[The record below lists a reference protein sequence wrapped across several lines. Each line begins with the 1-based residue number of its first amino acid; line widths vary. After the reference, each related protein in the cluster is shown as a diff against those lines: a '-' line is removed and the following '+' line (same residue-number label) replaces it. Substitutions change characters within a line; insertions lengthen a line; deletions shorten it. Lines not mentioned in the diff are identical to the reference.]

1 MIMEDFTK
9 GNIAKQMVIFALP
22 MLIGSLFQQLYGIV
36 DAIVVGRF
44 LGGHA
49 LGAVGVSIAA
59 FGFLTAILIGLTTG
73 ASVVIS
79 QFYGA
84 KQHDNLALAVS
95 TSIIFLAAFSLVI
108 TVLGVV
114 FTPTLLRMLNTPD
127 DIFREAQ
134 IYMRIQMGGLVFP
147 IFFNMYT
154 AYLRALGNSRS
165 PLYILMFATTLNA
178 VLNILFVVVLGLGIA
193 AVSAG
198 TVIAQAVAA
207 LLCYVYTRRNVT
219 LLQVKKLI
227 FDKVLFGS
235 ILKYGAPAALQL
247 SFVSLASLVITR
259 LINSFGAAAIAGIT
273 AAARIDQMAI
283 LPISTLSLALSTFVA
298 QNMGA
303 GFEDRAKKGL
313 QTALIF
319 MVLMSAVISVI
330 LVFAGPWTIY
340 MFIDQADPNV
350 LEILRTGQDY
360 LSIIVIFYFLF
371 AFLFGFNGFFRG
383 AGDAVIAM
391 IFPIASLTI
400 RTTSAYAL
408 VYLAGMGPEALAWSI
423 PIGWGL
429 TSVASWVYY
438 RKRLW
443 AGKIIIKPAQ
453 MEAA

>member
-1 MIMEDFTK
+1 MENFTK
-9 GNIAKQMVIFALP
+9 GNIAKQMVVFALP

-36 DAIVVGRF
+36 DAVVVGRF
-44 LGGHA
+44 LGGNA
-49 LGAVGVSIAA
+49 LAAVGVSVAA

-84 KQHDNLALAVS
+84 KQHENLELAVS
-95 TSIIFLAAFSLVI
+95 TSILFLAAFSLII
-108 TVLGVV
+108 TALGVI
-114 FTPTLLRMLNTPD
+114 FTPALLRMLNTPD

-165 PLYILMFATTLNA
+165 PLYILIFSITLNG
-178 VLNILFVVVLGLGIA
+178 VLNILFVVVLGLGIG
-193 AVSAG
+193 AVAIG
-198 TVIAQAVAA
+198 TVISQATAA
-207 LLCYVYTRRNVT
+207 LLCYGYTRRKVL
-219 LLQVKKLI
+219 LLQVKKLV
-227 FDKVLFGS
+227 FDKKLFGS

-247 SFVSLASLVITR
+247 SMVSLASLIITR

-313 QTALIF
+313 QTAMIF
-319 MVLMSAVISVI
+319 MVLISAAISAI

-340 MFIDQADPNV
+340 MFIDHGDPNMT
-350 LEILRTGQDY
+350 EILRTGQDY
-360 LSIIVIFYFLF
+360 LRIIVLFYFLF

-391 IFPIASLTI
+391 VFPVASLTI
-400 RTTSAYAL
+400 RTVSAYAL

-429 TSVASWVYY
+429 TGGASWIYY
-438 RKRLW
+438 RKGLW
-443 AGKIIIKPAQ
+443 AGKIIIKPAPAE
-453 MEAA
+453 EA